1 MQPVRRPSAMRSE
14 SHKVAVPR
22 TRNENGG
29 SEQVPADGG
38 GKRGAGLRK
47 RKDSAEGVV
56 VLAVVVNAHP
66 PRTPHDHMERINR
79 PFADDQLD
87 FSIVSL
93 AENVVFFPLYPGTT
107 RFCTPSPPGELAKYT
122 LAHWV
127 RLPVSFFSVPCSQ

>member
-1 MQPVRRPSAMRSE
+1 M
-14 SHKVAVPR
+14 
-22 TRNENGG
+22 
-29 SEQVPADGG
+29 PADGG

-93 AENVVFFPLYPGTT
+93 AENVVFFPLYYKALHP
-107 RFCTPSPPGELAKYT
+107 FPP
-122 LAHWV
+122 
-127 RLPVSFFSVPCSQ
+127 R